1 MPDTHDPNAT
11 RPLVSAR
18 VLYRCTCGKDFHVA
32 LEIGGEC
39 PRCKRFV
46 SPKVLQHE
54 MAISTICDSSFELY
68 SAPDSANSD
77 NRIESQATDDCQEQ
91 GVPATQDGLAPNSF
105 NNMNGQLVSENGEF
119 RGLNTDDVSNQTLPL
134 TGDTRKGNRST
145 AATPDVMS
153 GKRYGHFELVSPLG
167 RGGMGQV
174 YRALDTSLQ
183 RYVAVKL
190 LKSGIPQNEQDST
203 QGTQSPLHE
212 IDKLL
217 QEAITQARVAHP
229 NIVTIYFVGKESGNP
244 FLAMELVN
252 GKPLNAKISD
262 GPLPFP
268 TIISIASQIADALK
282 FSYELDLI
290 HGDIKP
296 SNILIQQDGVA
307 KLSDFGMARNV
318 SHDTNEAI
326 GGTLNYLAPEILR
339 GNKPSLQSDIYALGV
354 TFYEMTFGHLPIT
367 FSGDHIADWINVHQ
381 SNHIVFP
388 DPWPDHLPEAW
399 RDMLTKMLF
408 KNPDERYA
416 DYDSLLLD
424 LNRIKPHS
432 QVIARPF
439 PRLVAAGIDWI
450 SILAL
455 AIIFQIVL
463 SIYSLSPLMLNL
475 LRIAD
480 LLPIAIYMVV
490 IYFFRQSLGRSLMHI
505 RVVNKH
511 GHRPKGSQMLAR
523 SLFRMQFPWITVGS
537 LVFLN
542 IENKFLDTSL
552 SILLILSGLF
562 LLADLAMMVFNRQR
576 QSIHDQMFGTKVV
589 LDMDAS
595 S

>member
-1 MPDTHDPNAT
+1 MPEPHDPNST

-18 VLYRCTCGKDFHVA
+18 VLYRCTCGCDFQVA

-39 PRCKRFV
+39 PRCERFV

-54 MAISTICDSSFELY
+54 MAISTICDSNFELHSSPGLDPFGFLPSHS
-68 SAPDSANSD
+68 SAESNANTEGQRNRRNQPDPEWKISDSAQKETVGSRQDFSAQEEPNDSQPIKAPEPGEDTLKSD
-77 NRIESQATDDCQEQ
+77 
-91 GVPATQDGLAPNSF
+91 
-105 NNMNGQLVSENGEF
+105 
-119 RGLNTDDVSNQTLPL
+119 
-134 TGDTRKGNRST
+134 T
-145 AATPDVMS
+145 ADRM
-153 GKRYGHFELVSPLG
+153 GGRRYGHFELVAPLG

-190 LKSGIPQNEQDST
+190 LKSGIPQLQHDPT
-203 QGTQSPLHE
+203 QKTQSPLHE

-229 NIVTIYFVGKESGNP
+229 NIVTIYYVGKEAGNP

-252 GKPLNAKISD
+252 GEPLNSHIAK
-262 GPLPFP
+262 GPMLF
-268 TIISIASQIADALK
+268 SSLVAIAAQIADALR

-318 SHDTNEAI
+318 SRDTNEAI

-339 GNKPSLQSDIYALGV
+339 GNKPSVRSDIYALGV
-354 TFYEMTFGHLPIT
+354 TLYEMTFGQLPIRL
-367 FSGDHIADWINVHQ
+367 SGENIADWVSVHQ
-381 SNHIVFP
+381 FSQVNFP

-399 RDMLTKMLF
+399 RDILTRMLAKA
-408 KNPDERYA
+408 PEDRYCG
-416 DYDSLLLD
+416 YDDLLSE
-424 LNRIKPHS
+424 LNRIKPHA
-432 QVIARPF
+432 QVTARPF

-455 AIIFQIVL
+455 AIVL
-463 SIYSLSPLMLNL
+463 RIILAPYSLSPMAWNL
-475 LRIAD
+475 LRVAD
-480 LLPIAIYMVV
+480 FLPMGIYLMI
-490 IYFFRQSLGRSLMHI
+490 IYFFRQSFGRSLMHI

-511 GHRPKGSQMLAR
+511 GHRLKTSRMLAR
-523 SLFRMQFPWITVGS
+523 TLVRMQFPWITVAW
-537 LVFLN
+537 LAFLN
-542 IENKFLDTSL
+542 FENRVLDISL
-552 SILLILSGLF
+552 SVLMILSGIF
-562 LLADLAMMVFNRQR
+562 LIADLSLMIFNRQR
-576 QSIHDQMFGTKVV
+576 QSIHDQIFGTKVV
-589 LDMDAS
+589 IDIDGNS
-595 S
+595 